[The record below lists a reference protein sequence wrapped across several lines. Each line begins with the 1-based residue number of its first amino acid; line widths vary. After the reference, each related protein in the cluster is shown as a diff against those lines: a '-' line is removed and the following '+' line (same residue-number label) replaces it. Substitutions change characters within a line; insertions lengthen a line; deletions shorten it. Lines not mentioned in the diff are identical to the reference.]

1 MHQESFYLSY
11 PISIQS
17 MQKIPIYQVDA
28 FTNKLFGGNPAAICP
43 LQEWLPDA
51 FMHQIAMEN
60 NLAET
65 AFTVPYEDGFH
76 IRWFTPETEV
86 ALCGH
91 ATLATAFVYFNE
103 LGYGAEVIRFFSLSG
118 WLSVKKESNG
128 QYTLDFPADLPT
140 VVDQFPHTIFEGL
153 GIAPTTVYKGKFDYL
168 VVLETEE
175 QVAQL
180 QPNFQKMFPLHAR
193 GLLVTAK
200 GNTVDFV
207 SRCFFPDCGIPE
219 DPVTGSA
226 HCTLV
231 SYWNQKTGKEH
242 FNAAQLSARK
252 GFIQCTLVGDRVLL
266 SGEAIL
272 FMKGEIFI

>member
-1 MHQESFYLSY
+1 MRS
-11 PISIQS
+11 
-17 MQKIPIYQVDA
+17 IPIYQVDA
-28 FTNKLFGGNPAAICP
+28 FTTNLFGGNPAAVCP
-43 LQEWLPDA
+43 LREWLPEA
-51 FMHQIAMEN
+51 FMQQIAMEN

-91 ATLATAFVYFNE
+91 ATLATAFVYFTE
-103 LGYGAEVIRFFSLSG
+103 LGYAAEVIKFFSQSG

-128 QYTLDFPADLPT
+128 QYTLDFPSDLPT
-140 VVDQFPHTIFEGL
+140 VVDQFPHNIFEGL
-153 GIAPTTVYKGKFDYL
+153 GIPPTTVYKGKFDYL
-168 VVLETEE
+168 IELASEE
-175 QVAQL
+175 QVLQL

-200 GNTVDFV
+200 GNSADFV

-242 FNAAQLSARK
+242 FSAAQLSARK

-266 SGEAIL
+266 SGNAIL